1 MSLLRRLWR
10 MVEAEVGNRL
20 GGRPKLSD
28 AERAAWEEIRRGN
41 SQTGRRGANQS
52 QQSQSGQSHQS
63 SGNPGEDPELARY
76 YRNLEV
82 PYGSDLATVRDA
94 WKRLMR
100 QYHPDLHSGD
110 PEKLRTAT
118 ELVKGLNHAYEQLK
132 RHLERRT

>member
-10 MVEAEVGNRL
+10 IVEAEVGNRL

-28 AERAAWEEIRRGN
+28 AERAAWEEMRRG
-41 SQTGRRGANQS
+41 QARTGADGTGRS
-52 QQSQSGQSHQS
+52 QEAQPSEGK
-63 SGNPGEDPELARY
+63 PGEDPELARY

-100 QYHPDLHSGD
+100 KYHPDLHSGD
-110 PEKLRTAT
+110 PEQLHTAT

-132 RHLERRT
+132 RHLERRA